1 MVSCQLYL
9 FVCLCCERGEITLVY
24 SGQWAGGR
32 AVLSVSGERD
42 SKHTN
47 HHLALSTLA
56 QRRLYRVLLFTSEQG
71 ENTGLD
77 DTHGMVGGFLDE
89 VRECG
94 LQCVPDTL
102 VLRQLQQLG
111 SQGDHVLLDPQT

>member
-9 FVCLCCERGEITLVY
+9 FVCVVRGEITLVY

-47 HHLALSTLA
+47 HTTTLHS
-56 QRRLYRVLLFTSEQG
+56 QHSHSVVFFISRVLIFTSVFRARTEYRSG
-71 ENTGLD
+71 
-77 DTHGMVGGFLDE
+77 
-89 VRECG
+89 
-94 LQCVPDTL
+94 
-102 VLRQLQQLG
+102 
-111 SQGDHVLLDPQT
+111 